1 MKTRLVLVLCFLIA
15 GLLPQAR
22 GGDPQTLG
30 LKQQPPKL
38 VQQVNPVYPAEAKEK
53 GIQGKVILDAVIN
66 EKGDVTEVRPHTG
79 TEKEAATVAE
89 QPDPL
94 LAKAAIDAV
103 KQWKYEPYKDES
115 GKIVSV
121 RFSVTINFKLK

>member
-1 MKTRLVLVLCFLIA
+1 MKSRLVLVLCFLIA
-15 GLLPQAR
+15 GLLAQAR
-22 GGDPQTLG
+22 AGDPRPLG
-30 LKQQPPKL
+30 DKPAPKL
-38 VQQVNPVYPAEAKEK
+38 LDKVIPVYPPEAKEK

-66 EKGDVTEVRPHTG
+66 EKGEVTEVKPHTA

-89 QPDPL
+89 QSDPL

>member
-15 GLLPQAR
+15 GLLAQAR
-22 GGDPQTLG
+22 AGDPQTLVD
-30 LKQQPPKL
+30 KKPPIL
-38 VQQVNPVYPAEAKEK
+38 LQQVNPVYPAEAKEK

-66 EKGDVTEVRPHTG
+66 EKGEVTEVKPHTAKD
-79 TEKEAATVAE
+79 KEAATVTE